1 MCLKATKVKGVKQ
14 MRLINSEEIKKAI
27 KVNKENG
34 KQEIDS
40 FAVLEIIQ
48 AQQNQIEEM
57 RKQML
62 IFLGVLEKLEQ
73 NLDKRYEEITVK
85 ASSLE
90 LGAKDIQKGIQ
101 AGVSSSAKEI
111 IKDLTTDEL
120 NKVIKNIKTTGET
133 ASEEIEKAGNKLKKE
148 LELANIFNYM
158 SWVFIIIVV
167 LAIAFSYWKM
177 RIIEAKIDYNTYEIQ
192 RLIDTK
198 GKK

>member
-1 MCLKATKVKGVKQ
+1 

-27 KVNKENG
+27 RINKETG
-34 KQEIDS
+34 KQEIDNL
-40 FAVLEIIQ
+40 AVLEILET
-48 AQQNQIEEM
+48 QQKQIEEM

-62 IFLGVLEKLEQ
+62 VFLGVLEKLEQ
-73 NLDKRYEEITVK
+73 NLDERYEEITVK

-90 LGAKDIQKGIQ
+90 LGAKEIQAGIK

-111 IKDLTTDEL
+111 IKELTTDEL

-133 ASEEIEKAGNKLKKE
+133 TSKEVEKAGNKLKKE

-158 SWVFIIIVV
+158 SWFFIFMIV
-167 LAIAFSYWKM
+167 IAMILSYYKVK
-177 RIIEAKIDYNTYEIQ
+177 IIEAKIDNNTYEIQ
-192 RLIDTK
+192 RLVDSK

>member
-1 MCLKATKVKGVKQ
+1 

-27 KVNKENG
+27 KVNKETG

-40 FAVLEIIQ
+40 LAILEVMET
-48 AQQNQIEEM
+48 QQKQIEEI

-90 LGAKDIQKGIQ
+90 LGAKEIQAGIK

-111 IKDLTTDEL
+111 IKEITTDEL
-120 NKVIKNIKTTGET
+120 NKVIKNIKTTGEIT
-133 ASEEIEKAGNKLKKE
+133 SKEVEKAGNKLKKE

-158 SWVFIIIVV
+158 SWVFILVV
-167 LAIAFSYWKM
+167 VFAIAFSYWKM

-192 RLIDTK
+192 RLVDTIDTK
-198 GKK
+198 KGKK

>member
-1 MCLKATKVKGVKQ
+1 

-27 KVNKENG
+27 KVNEETG

-40 FAVLEIIQ
+40 LAILEVMET
-48 AQQNQIEEM
+48 QQKQIEEM

-73 NLDKRYEEITVK
+73 NLDKRYEEIAVK
-85 ASSLE
+85 ANSLE
-90 LGAKDIQKGIQ
+90 LGAKEIQ

-111 IKDLTTDEL
+111 IKELTTDEL
-120 NKVIKNIKTTGET
+120 KNVIKNIKTTGET
-133 ASEEIEKAGNKLKKE
+133 TSKEVEKAGNKLKKE

-158 SWVFIIIVV
+158 SWVFILVV
-167 LAIAFSYWKM
+167 VFAIAFSYWKM

-192 RLIDTK
+192 RLVDSK

>member
-1 MCLKATKVKGVKQ
+1 

-27 KVNKENG
+27 KANEETG

-40 FAVLEIIQ
+40 FAILEVMET
-48 AQQNQIEEM
+48 QQKQIEEI

-90 LGAKDIQKGIQ
+90 LGAKEIQAGIK

-111 IKDLTTDEL
+111 IKELTTDEL

-133 ASEEIEKAGNKLKKE
+133 TSEEVKKAGEKLKKGM
-148 LELANIFNYM
+148 ELANIFNYM
-158 SWVFIIIVV
+158 SWVFILVV
-167 LAIAFSYWKM
+167 VFATAFSYWKM

-192 RLIDTK
+192 RLFDTK
-198 GKK
+198 NKK

>member
-1 MCLKATKVKGVKQ
+1 

-27 KVNKENG
+27 KINEETG
-34 KQEIDS
+34 KQEIDNL
-40 FAVLEIIQ
+40 AILEVMET
-48 AQQNQIEEM
+48 QQKQIEEM

-73 NLDKRYEEITVK
+73 NLDKRYEEIAVK
-85 ASSLE
+85 ANSLE

-101 AGVSSSAKEI
+101 TGISSSAKEI
-111 IKDLTTDEL
+111 IKELTTDEL
-120 NKVIKNIKTTGET
+120 KNVIKNIKTTGET
-133 ASEEIEKAGNKLKKE
+133 TSKEVEKAGNKLKKE

-158 SWVFIIIVV
+158 SWVFILVV
-167 LAIAFSYWKM
+167 VFAIAFSYWKM

-192 RLIDTK
+192 RLVDSK

>member
-1 MCLKATKVKGVKQ
+1 

-27 KVNKENG
+27 RVNKETG
-34 KQEIDS
+34 KQEIDNL
-40 FAVLEIIQ
+40 AVLEILET
-48 AQQNQIEEM
+48 QQKQIEEM

-62 IFLGVLEKLEQ
+62 VFLGILEKLEQ
-73 NLDKRYEEITVK
+73 NLDERYEEITVK

-90 LGAKDIQKGIQ
+90 LGAKEIQAGIK

-111 IKDLTTDEL
+111 IKELTTDEL
-120 NKVIKNIKTTGET
+120 KNVIKNIKTTGET
-133 ASEEIEKAGNKLKKE
+133 TSKEVEKAGNKLKKE

-158 SWVFIIIVV
+158 SWVFILVV
-167 LAIAFSYWKM
+167 VFAIAFSYWKM

-192 RLIDTK
+192 RLVDSK